1 MFAGGGGEG
10 GAAAGGL
17 FFRPGRFVFQPKY
30 WANLFKCV
38 FFVLFFCLLF
48 FALPWGSVGRFFFLI
63 FFIRAFSPLPF
74 SRKLLKKFLRGDF
87 PQPLHFKKCSA
98 VPEKQL
104 IFNYRKLSLEGAVSR
119 QSSSFCQEPIRATFE
134 QLSLQKAA
142 FDVFLSK
149 IEQHFD
155 KLRETFW
162 KISSNLWKALSMVVH
177 ASTVVN
183 ANVSSTWLGIC
194 QILFFSLLYY
204 TETLSSLIYKTQS
217 NTVNFRLCALP
228 PPSLISPPPV
238 IGPSK
243 GEQKNASAY
252 KPPPLDIS
260 LPLAW
265 VERNLIFYDNFS
277 KLK

>member
-1 MFAGGGGEG
+1 M
-10 GAAAGGL
+10 
-17 FFRPGRFVFQPKY
+17 
-30 WANLFKCV
+30 
-38 FFVLFFCLLF
+38 
-48 FALPWGSVGRFFFLI
+48 
-63 FFIRAFSPLPF
+63 
-74 SRKLLKKFLRGDF
+74 
-87 PQPLHFKKCSA
+87 
-98 VPEKQL
+98 
-104 IFNYRKLSLEGAVSR
+104 SR

-162 KISSNLWKALSMVVH
+162 KISSNLRKALSMVVH

-183 ANVSSTWLGIC
+183 ANVSSIWLGIC

-204 TETLSSLIYKTQS
+204 TETLSSLIYKTRS

-228 PPSLISPPPV
+228 PSSLISPPPV

-243 GEQKNASAY
+243 GKQKNASAY
-252 KPPPLDIS
+252 EWVKYCFCHEKIKFISSRCRVMFFLLYRQKDIDK
-260 LPLAW
+260 
-265 VERNLIFYDNFS
+265 IIDFYSPKSNF
-277 KLK
+277 KFTVQQYKTLLQ